1 MNLRKNKLRIYFFI
15 YLIFPLQ
22 CLNSLEL
29 LMLKEPIQTNKAP
42 KAIGAYSQAIKSGE
56 FLFISGQIPL
66 NPETMKIVDSSFED
80 SAQRVISNI
89 ENICK
94 EAGASLDDIV
104 KLNIYLIDLEN
115 FDTLN
120 KIMEKRFSEPFPAR
134 ATVEVARL
142 PKDVMIEMDAIV
154 SITQ

>member
-29 LMLKEPIQTNKAP
+29 LMLKEPIQTTKAP

-80 SAQRVISNI
+80 SAQRVISNLQ
-89 ENICK
+89 NICK

-104 KLNIYLIDLEN
+104 KLNIYLLDLEN
-115 FDTLN
+115 FETLN
-120 KIMEKRFSEPFPAR
+120 KIMEERFSEPFPAR

-154 SITQ
+154 SLAQ

>member
-29 LMLKEPIQTNKAP
+29 HMLKEPIQTNKAP

-66 NPETMKIVDSSFED
+66 NPKTMKIVDSSFED
-80 SAQRVISNI
+80 SAQRVISNL

-104 KLNIYLIDLEN
+104 KLNIYLLDLEN

-120 KIMEKRFSEPFPAR
+120 KIMEERFSEPFPAR

-154 SITQ
+154 SLAQ

>member
-66 NPETMKIVDSSFED
+66 NPKTMKIVDSSFED

-104 KLNIYLIDLEN
+104 KLNIYLLDLEN
-115 FDTLN
+115 FDILN

-134 ATVEVARL
+134 ATIEVARL

-154 SITQ
+154 SIAQ

>member
-80 SAQRVISNI
+80 SAQRVISNL

-104 KLNIYLIDLEN
+104 KLNIYLLDLEN

-120 KIMEKRFSEPFPAR
+120 KIMEERFSEPFPAR

-154 SITQ
+154 SLAQ

>member
-66 NPETMKIVDSSFED
+66 NPETMKVVDSSFED

-94 EAGASLDDIV
+94 EAGVSLDDIV
-104 KLNIYLIDLEN
+104 KLNIYLLDLEN
-115 FDTLN
+115 FDILN

-134 ATVEVARL
+134 ATVEVVRL

-154 SITQ
+154 SLAQ

>member
-80 SAQRVISNI
+80 SVQRVILNL

-104 KLNIYLIDLEN
+104 KLNIYLLDLEN

-120 KIMEKRFSEPFPAR
+120 KIMEERFSEPFPAR

-154 SITQ
+154 SLAQ